1 MRRAEG
7 IASMMG
13 LQEKWK
19 AVVRINE
26 AYSFG
31 RNRKRSCVEINLLD
45 VAQFGDDPEQARCR
59 HRH

>member
-1 MRRAEG
+1 MRRADG
-7 IASMMG
+7 IASLKC

-31 RNRKRSCVEINLLD
+31 RNRKQSCVEINLLD
-45 VAQFGDDPEQARCR
+45 VAQFGDDPEQA
-59 HRH
+59 